1 MLSFLLFIA
10 CLLISFHGFTKAA
23 DPFTFYDMPT
33 PLAGPCDLCE
43 GPDGAEW
50 VQDLLANK
58 IARIDPTTGLVEE
71 YEIPFTLPTNS
82 YSSLPNVG
90 GRVVLAC
97 AIQPGSDGHIYAA
110 NGLRNQ
116 LVRINVTT
124 RHIDVFTPPPFNPL
138 GDLQPFNDL
147 YRGPTGMFFTQT
159 TANVV
164 THFDYITEQF
174 TSYVVPTPEGSPLG
188 MFVASDGGAWFAEF
202 LGNKIGR
209 LNASTGEIV
218 EYPLPLSLIGP
229 AVIRV
234 ETENR
239 YLWFTAF
246 LGNGIGRIDIRTG
259 QVTAFTNP
267 SPASFPSED
276 TLDSQGNIWFS
287 TATQN
292 VLNVLS
298 QDGTFSEII
307 QPGTDN
313 VAPVSLP
320 FYFDIGIHYGPGN
333 AIWFT
338 EATSNRVGR
347 YQLS

>member
-1 MLSFLLFIA
+1 MFALVSLTASLLGCRA
-10 CLLISFHGFTKAA
+10 LAQVA

-50 VQDLLANK
+50 VQDLLVNK
-58 IARIDPTTGLVEE
+58 VARVDPTSGVVEE
-71 YEIPFTLPTNS
+71 YEIPFTLPATP
-82 YSSLPNVG
+82 YASLPNVG

-97 AIQPGSDGHIYAA
+97 AIQPGSDGNIYAA

-116 LVRINVTT
+116 LARINVTT
-124 RHIDVFTPPPFNPL
+124 RQIDVFTPPPFDPL
-138 GDLQPFNDL
+138 GDLQPFNDM

-164 THFDYITEQF
+164 THFDYVTEKF
-174 TSYVVPTPEGSPLG
+174 TNYPVPTPEGSPLG
-188 MFVASDGGAWFAEF
+188 IFVASDGYAYFAEF
-202 LGNKIGR
+202 LGQKLGR
-209 LNASTGEIV
+209 LNAATGEIT
-218 EYPLPLSLIGP
+218 EFSLPPSLLGP

-239 YLWFTAF
+239 YIWFTAF
-246 LGNGIGRIDIRTG
+246 LGNGIGRFDTKTG
-259 QVTAFTNP
+259 GIASFTNP
-267 SPASFPSED
+267 SPASFPAED
-276 TLDSQGNIWFS
+276 TLDSDGNIWFS

-292 VLNVLS
+292 VLNILS
-298 QDGTFSEII
+298 QNGTFSQIV

-320 FYFDIGIHYGPGN
+320 LYIDIGIHYGPGD

-338 EATSNRVGR
+338 EATSNRVGSYR
-347 YQLS
+347 LS